1 VIFPERDDMPVF
13 KDEVSLDFDE
23 GTRTLPQVLKQIVVL
38 LVGKFDNEMFGSKTF
53 SRWKNIIA

>member
-1 VIFPERDDMPVF
+1 MPVF